1 MENIG
6 EKNPPGPTNFYPS
19 NLGGKLG
26 RKERK
31 LGLALELHI
40 YPLQVDVLYVIFFS
54 FFILFYYGNLR
65 ACDLW
70 VRSLTP
76 CIFLLLKKKNLFSFV
91 FIQHPFFF
99 QLFCLFFLFFEI
111 FFLGSWTSYPLFF
124 FFF

>member
-40 YPLQVDVLYVIFFS
+40 YPLQVDVLYLS
-54 FFILFYYGNLR
+54 FFHFLFY
-65 ACDLW
+65 
-70 VRSLTP
+70 
-76 CIFLLLKKKNLFSFV
+76 
-91 FIQHPFFF
+91 FIMGTCV
-99 QLFCLFFLFFEI
+99 LVTCE
-111 FFLGSWTSYPLFF
+111 LGP
-124 FFF
+124 